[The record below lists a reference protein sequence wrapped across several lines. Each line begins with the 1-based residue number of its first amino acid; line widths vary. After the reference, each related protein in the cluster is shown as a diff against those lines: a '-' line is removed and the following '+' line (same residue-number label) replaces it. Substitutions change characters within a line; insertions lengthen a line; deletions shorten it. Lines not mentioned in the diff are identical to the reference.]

1 MGYCAGKLIEKIAAT
16 YNNTFVLQTDHIF
29 YMGLPT

>member
-16 YNNTFVLQTDHIF
+16 YNMFVLQTDHIF